1 MISILPNDEPLIPR
15 LAFPTGQRVLVG
27 PLDYGGMNGVVD
39 WAADT
44 PMPGGRYMPEER
56 MTESYPG
63 TVPVRIQATT
73 AFISTRWLL
82 TLP

>member
-1 MISILPNDEPLIPR
+1 MKLTLPNDEPVILQ

-27 PLDYGGMNGVVD
+27 PLDYGGLHGVVD

-44 PMPGGRYMPEER
+44 PMPGSRDMPEER
-56 MTESYPG
+56 MTEIYSA
-63 TVPVRIQATT
+63 TVPVRIRHTL